1 MPEVTSKLEKEK
13 LEWIAINEKG
23 TRSGSLSLQS
33 RSYSADY
40 ALGVFW
46 AFQACLHSRL

>member
-40 ALGVFW
+40 ALGAFW
-46 AFQACLHSRL
+46 AFQASLHSCL